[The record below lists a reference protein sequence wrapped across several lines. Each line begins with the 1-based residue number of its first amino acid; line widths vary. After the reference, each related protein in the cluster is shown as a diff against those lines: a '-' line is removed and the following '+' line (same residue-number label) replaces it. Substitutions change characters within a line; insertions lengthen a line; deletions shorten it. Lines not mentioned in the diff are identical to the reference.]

1 MAEHFLQS
9 AVCVSVLEF
18 EIWKQRQ
25 RVRLHLQ
32 WQNWSQFTGL
42 VTFGAFGVFAAGG
55 PNWQN
60 DCEKSAVFAAAV
72 K

>member
-1 MAEHFLQS
+1 MEAES
-9 AVCVSVLEF
+9 
-18 EIWKQRQ
+18 QRQ

-60 DCEKSAVFAAAV
+60 DCEKSAVFAAAI